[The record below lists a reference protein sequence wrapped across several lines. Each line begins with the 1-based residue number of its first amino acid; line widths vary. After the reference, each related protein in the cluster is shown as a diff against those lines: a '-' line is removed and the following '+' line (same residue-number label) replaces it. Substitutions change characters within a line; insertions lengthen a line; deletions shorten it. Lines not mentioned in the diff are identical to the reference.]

1 MTTKI
6 ILVTGASRGFGSMA
20 ANALAQSGHTVYASM
35 RETAGRNAPRVAA
48 AAAYAKE
55 QGVDL
60 RTIEL
65 DVSTQASVDAGI
77 AKIIAEHRRID
88 VIVHNAGHRV
98 FGPAE
103 AFTPEQLAQI
113 YDVNVLSTQRVNRA
127 ALPHMRKQG
136 EGLLVWVSSSSS
148 AGGTLPYLSPYFAA
162 KAGMD
167 ALAVQYARELSRWGI
182 ETSIIVPGS
191 YAQGADH
198 FARAGKPADEA
209 RVAEYEAGPYSRFG
223 TQIQEAFRGILPDN
237 ANPGAVAGAIVC
249 VVDTPF
255 GERPFRVH
263 VDPGEDGASVAFAVI
278 DRVRNEMLNRTGFS
292 DLRKPR
298 IVAPREDIRGCGET
312 RSV

>member
-6 ILVTGASRGFGSMA
+6 ILVTGACIGFGRMA
-20 ANALAQSGHTVYASM
+20 SKALAQSGHTVYAAIKD
-35 RETAGRNAPRVAA
+35 TAGCNAPQVTDIV
-48 AAAYAKE
+48 AYAKE

-60 RTIEL
+60 RAIEL
-65 DVSTQASVDAGI
+65 DVGTQASVDDAI
-77 AKIIAEHRRID
+77 AKIISAHHRLD
-88 VIVHNAGHRV
+88 VVVHSAGQMV

-127 ALPHMRKQG
+127 VLPYMRIQG

-162 KAGMD
+162 KAAMD

-198 FARAGKPADEA
+198 FARAGRPADEA

-223 TQIQEAFRGILPDN
+223 TQIQEAFGRILPDN

-278 DRVRNEMLNRTGFS
+278 DRIRNEMLNRTGFS

-298 IVAPREDIRGCGET
+298 IVAPRE
-312 RSV
+312 